1 MPVMISEN
9 TLPAIFAITNL
20 KISFLPF
27 KMAKKSVLKLKNTKN
42 SANHTKIDWYS
53 TVWKI

>member
-42 SANHTKIDWYS
+42 SANHTKTD
-53 TVWKI
+53 